1 MIFKFLFE
9 RISKIMLHM
18 YEATLVGIHLFVSS
32 KNLEHL
38 FLYTSDCYLLFL
50 ESSGIISHTRPV
62 ELSSQERWGVSDIYL
77 LGLINQVT
85 LWQQFSLV
93 YNFYA
98 ILFPRYVPVPTRNTL
113 TSLCLPLDIVIWTY
127 MIQSCD
133 KSSLDH
139 QLSISVWYSG

>member
-1 MIFKFLFE
+1 MAWQSSNFRLNRCQNDFQVIFE
-9 RISKIMLHM
+9 RISKNNITHVRGDTCWYSLIIL
-18 YEATLVGIHLFVSS
+18 LVIST
-32 KNLEHL
+32 NLEHL

-50 ESSGIISHTRPV
+50 ESSGIIFHTRPV

-93 YNFYA
+93 YNFYT

-113 TSLCLPLDIVIWTY
+113 TSLRLPRVRFI
-127 MIQSCD
+127 
-133 KSSLDH
+133 
-139 QLSISVWYSG
+139 

>member
-1 MIFKFLFE
+1 MIFKLFFE
-9 RISKIMLHM
+9 TLKGSLKIMLHM
-18 YEATLVGIHLFVSS
+18 YEATLVGIHFFKIILFVIST
-32 KNLEHL
+32 NLEHL

-62 ELSSQERWGVSDIYL
+62 ELSSQEKWGVSDIYL

-113 TSLCLPLDIVIWTY
+113 TSLCLP
-127 MIQSCD
+127 
-133 KSSLDH
+133 
-139 QLSISVWYSG
+139 SVRFI